1 MKEIRLYDYQ
11 AEMKER
17 IEAAF
22 RSYQSVMVQMPTGTG
37 KTVLLA
43 EVVKSEERRVKNPD
57 GEKSEKLKV
66 KNPCVWIIVHRRE
79 LVEQIKASLTASL
92 NVECEMLNA
101 THDVKCEMLNVK
113 RGKPLDSSLFTFP
126 FSLNTRVFSI
136 QWLSRHYQEMEESPS
151 LIVIDEAHHAVAKTY
166 KEVID
171 AYPEA
176 KKLGLTATPC
186 RLTRRGFTDLFDV
199 LLQSWSAKKFIAD
212 GWLSLYDYMSIREDS
227 EDWRMVNS
235 LKKRGA
241 DGDFSLREMSEKLN
255 VQPSIERL
263 CDTILRYAPNKKGIV
278 YAIDIKHAEH
288 IAEYYR
294 EHGLN
299 AVAISS
305 KTPEEERKRIIEIF
319 RNTNCQEISNDLNTN
334 CHELSS
340 NCHEFKI
347 QNSCSGKR
355 LYEPSATLNTQHSTL
370 NIQHCLRQP
379 LNIQHSTFNI
389 LINVD
394 LFGEGF
400 DCPDVEFIQLAR
412 PTLSLAKYLQ
422 QVGRGMRVFEGKKYC
437 LILDNVGLYRLFG
450 LPSDDRDWQ
459 AMFDGRMAGKGVL
472 NDDADGLYNVAY
484 SIRNEKDSVSS
495 DARTELITVM
505 THEGQRLDLDE
516 AYGYRVIGNGDG
528 MSGVVDK
535 DGKVVMPYIYNKV
548 ELKAY
553 GIAKLYSRRRIDRE
567 RPWMD
572 LRNGVRFFKRPR
584 IVKLGFMEF
593 STTDGLRLYPRVKT
607 RLMDENCFVLRN
619 ALDNGTDEGLRFR
632 NFFVQPSEPDRLY
645 MFKEKIEDLSIWED
659 EQGGLAWRK
668 AWDTMLHPMT
678 AEELAERRNTW
689 KEEVKQ
695 FEVEKKQYIRF
706 FRPEIKINYIE
717 GKTQLADYKEPA
729 NLRVNCVT
737 KNNYQV
743 YYRRHCM
750 DKWESLGSYAK
761 IYPQAYG
768 IRVVQSREGKYL
780 VRTELY
786 KPMEMPEQT
795 YDFAELQDNTLLHFM
810 EQGKE
815 YWVYLENMT
824 CFTREPEFVTIGF
837 MDFLKIGGVYM
848 RCGRNNGETY
858 RRAEIR
864 MYDDICFLG
873 SREVFV
879 KTTYRQHHYYI
890 QQRSLNGKH
899 FVLSDS
905 MNPKESSTW
914 FDMYYDGKNPPIVE
928 RRKKDGENSIQSQ
941 PR

>member
-1 MKEIRLYDYQ
+1 M
-11 AEMKER
+11 
-17 IEAAF
+17 
-22 RSYQSVMVQMPTGTG
+22 
-37 KTVLLA
+37 
-43 EVVKSEERRVKNPD
+43 
-57 GEKSEKLKV
+57 
-66 KNPCVWIIVHRRE
+66 WIVVHRRE
-79 LVEQIKASLTASL
+79 LVEQIKETLAKQLDSSLFTLHSSL
-92 NVECEMLNA
+92 N
-101 THDVKCEMLNVK
+101 
-113 RGKPLDSSLFTFP
+113 PLDSSLFTFHS
-126 FSLNTRVFSI
+126 SLNPLDSSLYTLRSSLTTRVFSI
-136 QWLSRHYQEMEESPS
+136 QWLSKHYHELEEKPS
-151 LIVIDEAHHAVAKTY
+151 LIIIDEAHHAVAKTY
-166 KEVID
+166 KEVMD

-186 RLTRRGFTDLFDV
+186 RLTKRGFTDLFDV
-199 LLQSWSAKKFIAD
+199 LLQSWSVKKFIAD

-227 EDWRMVNS
+227 EDWRLVNS

-263 CDTILRYAPNKKGIV
+263 CDTILRYAPDKKGII
-278 YAIDIKHAEH
+278 YAIDIAHAER
-288 IAEYYR
+288 IAQYYR

-305 KTPEEERKRIIEIF
+305 KTPPEERKQIIERF
-319 RNTNCQEISNDLNTN
+319 KNTNCHEIERDSNTNYHELPTN

-340 NCHEFKI
+340 NCRQFKI
-347 QNSCSGKR
+347 QNSCSGKC
-355 LYEPSATLNTQHSTL
+355 LYEPSAKLK
-370 NIQHCLRQP
+370 
-379 LNIQHSTFNI
+379 I
-389 LINVD
+389 LITVD

-459 AMFDGRMAGKGVL
+459 AMFEGRIAGKGILTGEVE
-472 NDDADGLYNVAY
+472 GQYNIAY
-484 SIRNEKDSVSS
+484 SVCNEQERITS

-505 THEGQRLDLDE
+505 THEGQRMDLEE
-516 AYGYRVIGNGDG
+516 AYGYEIVGNKEGL
-528 MSGVVDK
+528 SGVVDK
-535 DGKVVMPYIYNKV
+535 DGKEVLPCEYNKV

-553 GIAKLYSRRRIDRE
+553 GIAKLYSRRKIDRE

-584 IVKLGFMEF
+584 IEKHGFMEF

-607 RLMDENCFVLRN
+607 RKMDENSFVLRN
-619 ALDNGTDEGLRFR
+619 ALGNGTDEGLRFR

-706 FRPEIKINYIE
+706 FRPEIKIDHIE

-795 YDFAELQDNTLLHFM
+795 YEFAELQDNTMLHFM

-873 SREVFV
+873 LREVFV
-879 KTTYRQHHYYI
+879 KTAYRQHHYYI
-890 QQRSLNGKH
+890 QQRSLDGKH

-905 MNPKESSTW
+905 MKPKESSTW
-914 FDMYYDGKNPPIVE
+914 FDMYYDGKNTPIVE
-928 RRKKDGENSIQSQ
+928 RRKKDYEIYGVKT
-941 PR
+941 R

>member
-1 MKEIRLYDYQ
+1 MKEIKLFDYQ
-11 AEMKER
+11 EDMKER
-17 IEAAF
+17 IEKAF
-22 RSYQSVMVQMPTGTG
+22 ESHQSVMVQMPTGTG
-37 KTVLLA
+37 KTILLA
-43 EVVKSEERRVKNPD
+43 EVVKSEKLKGKNPD
-57 GEKSEKLKV
+57 GEKSEKLKG
-66 KNPCVWIIVHRRE
+66 KNPCVWIVVHRRE
-79 LVEQIKASLTASL
+79 LVEQIKETLAKQLDSSLFTFHSSL
-92 NVECEMLNA
+92 N
-101 THDVKCEMLNVK
+101 
-113 RGKPLDSSLFTFP
+113 PLDSSLFTLP
-126 FSLNTRVFSI
+126 SSLTTRVFSI
-136 QWLSRHYQEMEESPS
+136 QWLSKHYHELEEKPS
-151 LIVIDEAHHAVAKTY
+151 LIIIDEAHHAVAKTY
-166 KEVID
+166 KEVMD

-186 RLTRRGFTDLFDV
+186 RLTKRGFTDLFDV
-199 LLQSWSAKKFIAD
+199 LLQSWSVKKFIAD

-227 EDWRMVNS
+227 EDWRLVNS

-263 CDTILRYAPNKKGIV
+263 CDTILRYAPDKKGIT
-278 YAIDIKHAEH
+278 YAIDIAHAER
-288 IAEYYR
+288 IAQYYR

-305 KTPEEERKRIIEIF
+305 KTPPEERKQIIERF
-319 RNTNCQEISNDLNTN
+319 KNTNCHEIERDSNTNYHELPTN

-340 NCHEFKI
+340 NCRQFKT

-355 LYEPSATLNTQHSTL
+355 LYEPSAKLK
-370 NIQHCLRQP
+370 
-379 LNIQHSTFNI
+379 I
-389 LINVD
+389 LITVD

-459 AMFDGRMAGKGVL
+459 AMFEGRVAGKGILTGEVE
-472 NDDADGLYNVAY
+472 GPYNIAY
-484 SIRNEKDSVSS
+484 SVCNEQERISS

-505 THEGQRLDLDE
+505 THEGQRMDLEE
-516 AYGYRVIGNGDG
+516 AYGYEIVGNKEGL
-528 MSGVVDK
+528 SGVVDK
-535 DGKVVMPYIYNKV
+535 DGEEVLPCEYNKV

-553 GIAKLYSRRRIDRE
+553 GIAKLYSRRKIDRE

-584 IVKLGFMEF
+584 IEKHGFMEF

-607 RLMDENCFVLRN
+607 RKIDENCFVLRN
-619 ALDNGTDEGLRFR
+619 ALGNGTDEGLRFR

-695 FEVEKKQYIRF
+695 FEGEKKQYIRF
-706 FRPEIKINYIE
+706 FRPEIKINHIE

-795 YDFAELQDNTLLHFM
+795 YEFAELQDNTLLHFT

-873 SREVFV
+873 LREVFV
-879 KTTYRQHHYYI
+879 KTAYRQHHYYI
-890 QQRSLNGKH
+890 QQRSLDGKH

-905 MNPKESSTW
+905 MKPKESSTW
-914 FDMYYDGKNPPIVE
+914 FDMYYDGKNTPIVE
-928 RRKKDGENSIQSQ
+928 RRKKDYEIYGVKT
-941 PR
+941 R

>member
-1 MKEIRLYDYQ
+1 MKDIQLYDYQ
-11 AEMKER
+11 REMSER

-22 RSYQSVMVQMPTGTG
+22 RSCQSVMVQMPTGTG

-43 EVVKSEERRVKNPD
+43 EQVKSEERRVKNP
-57 GEKSEKLKV
+57 
-66 KNPCVWIIVHRRE
+66 CVWIVVHRRE
-79 LVEQIKASLTASL
+79 LVEQIRETLETMLSSPCSTSGTTPWISSFVFSPWQSRSKLRSAHQAYRKRSLL
-92 NVECEMLNA
+92 
-101 THDVKCEMLNVK
+101 
-113 RGKPLDSSLFTFP
+113 LDDS
-126 FSLNTRVFSI
+126 RIKVMSI
-136 QWLSRHYQEMEESPS
+136 QWLSRHYQELKEKPS

-166 KEVID
+166 KEVMD

-227 EDWRMVNS
+227 EDWRLVNS

-241 DGDFSLREMSEKLN
+241 DGDFSLREMSEKMN

-263 CDTILRYAPNKKGIV
+263 CDAVIRYAANKKGIT
-278 YAIDIKHAEH
+278 YAIDIAHAEH
-288 IAEYYR
+288 IAEAYR
-294 EHGLN
+294 QHGIN

-305 KTPEEERKRIIEIF
+305 KTPLEERKVIIERFKGTSIDSKPNYASLSLTKPLDTDVSNKADSTD
-319 RNTNCQEISNDLNTN
+319 NTDTPLAQTN
-334 CHELSS
+334 
-340 NCHEFKI
+340 
-347 QNSCSGKR
+347 
-355 LYEPSATLNTQHSTL
+355 
-370 NIQHCLRQP
+370 NIQVLV
-379 LNIQHSTFNI
+379 
-389 LINVD
+389 NVD

-459 AMFDGRMAGKGVL
+459 AMFEGRVAGKGIL
-472 NDDADGLYNVAY
+472 TEEIEGPYNIAY
-484 SIRNEKDSVSS
+484 SICNEQERITS

-505 THEGQRLDLDE
+505 THEGQRMDLEE
-516 AYGYRVIGNGDG
+516 AYGYKIVSNKEGL
-528 MSGVVDK
+528 SGVVDK
-535 DGKVVMPYIYNKV
+535 DGKEILPCEYNKV

-553 GIAKLYSRRRIDRE
+553 GIAKLYSRRKIDRE

-572 LRNGVRFFKRPR
+572 LRNGVRYFKRPR
-584 IVKLGFMEF
+584 IEKHGFMEF

-607 RLMDENCFVLRN
+607 RQMDENSFVLRN
-619 ALDNGTDEGLRFR
+619 ALNNGTDEGLRFR

-668 AWDTMLHPMT
+668 AWNTMLQPMT
-678 AEELAERRNTW
+678 AEELVEKRNTW
-689 KEEVKQ
+689 EEEVKQ
-695 FEVEKKQYIRF
+695 FEEEKKQYINF
-706 FRPEIKINYIE
+706 FRPEIKIDYIE
-717 GKTQLADYKEPA
+717 GRTQLADYKEPA
-729 NLRVNCVT
+729 NLRVTCVT

-743 YYRRHCM
+743 YYRRNWL

-768 IRVVQSREGKYL
+768 IRIVQNREGKYL

-786 KPMEMPEQT
+786 KPMEKPEQT
-795 YDFAELQDNTLLHFM
+795 YEFAELQDNALLHFM

-824 CFTREPEFVTIGF
+824 CLTRKPEFVTIGF

-848 RCGRNNGETY
+848 RRGRNNGETY

-879 KTTYRQHHYYI
+879 KTAYRKYHYYI
-890 QQRSLNGKH
+890 QQRSLDGKH

-905 MNPKESSTW
+905 MKPKESSTW

-928 RRKKDGENSIQSQ
+928 RRKKDYEIYGVKK
-941 PR
+941 

>member
-1 MKEIRLYDYQ
+1 MCFAKLITDMKDIQLYDYQ
-11 AEMKER
+11 REMSER

-22 RSYQSVMVQMPTGTG
+22 RSHQSVMVQMPTGTG

-43 EVVKSEERRVKNPD
+43 EQVKSEERRVKNPD

-66 KNPCVWIIVHRRE
+66 KNPCVWIVVHRRE
-79 LVEQIKASLTASL
+79 LVEQIKETLAKQLDSSLFTFHSSL
-92 NVECEMLNA
+92 N
-101 THDVKCEMLNVK
+101 
-113 RGKPLDSSLFTFP
+113 PLDSSLFTLP
-126 FSLNTRVFSI
+126 SSLTTRVFSI
-136 QWLSRHYQEMEESPS
+136 QWLSKHYHELEEKPS
-151 LIVIDEAHHAVAKTY
+151 LIIIDEAHHAVAKTY
-166 KEVID
+166 KEVMD

-186 RLTRRGFTDLFDV
+186 RLTKRGFTDLFDV
-199 LLQSWSAKKFIAD
+199 LLQSWSVKKFIAD

-227 EDWRMVNS
+227 EDWRLVNS

-263 CDTILRYAPNKKGIV
+263 CDTILRYAPDKKGIT
-278 YAIDIKHAEH
+278 YAIDIAHAER
-288 IAEYYR
+288 IAQYYR

-305 KTPEEERKRIIEIF
+305 KTPPEERKQIIERF
-319 RNTNCQEISNDLNTN
+319 KNTNCHEIERDSNTNYHELPTN

-340 NCHEFKI
+340 NCRQFKT

-355 LYEPSATLNTQHSTL
+355 LYEPSAKLK
-370 NIQHCLRQP
+370 
-379 LNIQHSTFNI
+379 I
-389 LINVD
+389 LITVD

-459 AMFDGRMAGKGVL
+459 AMFEGRIAGKGILTGEVE
-472 NDDADGLYNVAY
+472 GQYNIAY
-484 SIRNEKDSVSS
+484 SVCNEQERITS

-505 THEGQRLDLDE
+505 THEGQRMDLEE
-516 AYGYRVIGNGDG
+516 AYGYEIVGNNEGL
-528 MSGVVDK
+528 SGVVDK
-535 DGKVVMPYIYNKV
+535 DGKEVLPCEYNKV

-553 GIAKLYSRRRIDRE
+553 GIAKLYSRRKIDRE

-584 IVKLGFMEF
+584 IEKHGFMEF

-607 RLMDENCFVLRN
+607 RKMDENCFVLRN
-619 ALDNGTDEGLRFR
+619 ALGNGTDEGLRFR

-668 AWDTMLHPMT
+668 VWDTMLHPMT

-695 FEVEKKQYIRF
+695 FEGEKKQYIRF

-795 YDFAELQDNTLLHFM
+795 YEFAELQDNTLLHFT

-824 CFTREPEFVTIGF
+824 CFTRKPEFVTIGF

-873 SREVFV
+873 LREVFI
-879 KTTYRQHHYYI
+879 KTAYRQHHYYI
-890 QQRSLNGKH
+890 QQRSLDGKH

-905 MNPKESSTW
+905 MKPKESSTW
-914 FDMYYDGKNPPIVE
+914 FDMYYDGKNTPIVE
-928 RRKKDGENSIQSQ
+928 RRKKDYEIYGVKT
-941 PR
+941 R

>member
-37 KTVLLA
+37 KTILLA
-43 EVVKSEERRVKNPD
+43 EVVKSEERR
-57 GEKSEKLKV
+57 V

-101 THDVKCEMLNVK
+101 THNVKCEMLNVNEV
-113 RGKPLDSSLFTFP
+113 KPLDSSFFTLHS
-126 FSLNTRVFSI
+126 SLKPCVFSI

-166 KEVID
+166 KEVMD
-171 AYPEA
+171 AFPEA

-186 RLTRRGFTDLFDV
+186 RLNRRGFTDLFDV

-305 KTPEEERKRIIEIF
+305 KTPLEERKAIIERF
-319 RNTNCQEISNDLNTN
+319 KGTNDSLKDTN
-334 CHELSS
+334 CHELSMNLANNNS
-340 NCHEFKI
+340 LKGTNCHEFKI

-355 LYEPSATLNTQHSTL
+355 LYEPSATLNT
-370 NIQHCLRQP
+370 QHCLRQP

-516 AYGYRVIGNGDG
+516 AYGYRVIDNGDG

-535 DGKVVMPYIYNKV
+535 DGKEVMPYIYNKV

-553 GIAKLYSRRRIDRE
+553 GIAKLYSRRKIDRE

-584 IVKLGFMEF
+584 IEKHGFLEF

-645 MFKEKIEDLSIWED
+645 IFKEKIEDLSIWED

-678 AEELAERRNTW
+678 AEELVEKRNTW
-689 KEEVKQ
+689 EEDVKQ
-695 FEVEKKQYIRF
+695 FEEEKKLYIRF
-706 FRPEIKINYIE
+706 FKPVMNIDIID
-717 GKTQLADYKEPA
+717 GKTLLTDYKEPA
-729 NLRVNCVT
+729 NTRIT
-737 KNNYQV
+737 GGTNNDYQV
-743 YYRRHCM
+743 FYRRSSL
-750 DKWESLGSYAK
+750 DKWESLGCYAK

-768 IRVVQSREGKYL
+768 IRIVQNREGKYL

-786 KPMEMPEQT
+786 EPMEKPEQT
-795 YDFAELQDNTLLHFM
+795 YEFAELQDNAMLHFT

-824 CFTREPEFVTIGF
+824 CFTRKPEFVTIGF

-848 RCGRNNGETY
+848 RRGRNNGETY

-873 SREVFV
+873 LREVFV

-890 QQRSLNGKH
+890 QQRSLDGKH

-928 RRKKDGENSIQSQ
+928 RRKKDYEIS
-941 PR
+941 R

>member
-1 MKEIRLYDYQ
+1 MKEIKLFDYQ
-11 AEMKER
+11 EDMKER
-17 IEAAF
+17 IEKAF
-22 RSYQSVMVQMPTGTG
+22 ESHQSVMVQMPTGTG
-37 KTVLLA
+37 KTILLA
-43 EVVKSEERRVKNPD
+43 EVVKSEKLKGKNPD
-57 GEKSEKLKV
+57 GEKSEKLKG
-66 KNPCVWIIVHRRE
+66 KNPCVWIVVHRRE
-79 LVEQIKASLTASL
+79 LVEQIKETLA
-92 NVECEMLNA
+92 
-101 THDVKCEMLNVK
+101 KQ
-113 RGKPLDSSLFTFP
+113 LDSSLFTFHS
-126 FSLNTRVFSI
+126 SLIKVFSI
-136 QWLSRHYQEMEESPS
+136 QWLSKHYHELEEKPS
-151 LIVIDEAHHAVAKTY
+151 LIIIDEAHHAVAKTY
-166 KEVID
+166 KEVMD

-186 RLTRRGFTDLFDV
+186 RLTKRGFTDLFDV
-199 LLQSWSAKKFIAD
+199 LLQSWSVKKFIAD

-227 EDWRMVNS
+227 EDWRLVNS

-263 CDTILRYAPNKKGIV
+263 CDTILRYAPDKKGIT
-278 YAIDIKHAEH
+278 YAIDIAHAER
-288 IAEYYR
+288 IAQYYR

-305 KTPEEERKRIIEIF
+305 KTPPEERKQIIERF
-319 RNTNCQEISNDLNTN
+319 KNTNCHEIERDSNTNYHELPTN

-340 NCHEFKI
+340 NCHELSSNCRQFKT

-355 LYEPSATLNTQHSTL
+355 LYEPSAKLK
-370 NIQHCLRQP
+370 
-379 LNIQHSTFNI
+379 I
-389 LINVD
+389 LITVD

-459 AMFDGRMAGKGVL
+459 AMFEGRIAGKGILTGEVE
-472 NDDADGLYNVAY
+472 GQYNIAY
-484 SIRNEKDSVSS
+484 SVCNEQERITS

-505 THEGQRLDLDE
+505 THEGQRMDLEE
-516 AYGYRVIGNGDG
+516 AYGYEIVGNKEGL
-528 MSGVVDK
+528 SGVVDK
-535 DGKVVMPYIYNKV
+535 DGKEVLPCEYNKV

-553 GIAKLYSRRRIDRE
+553 GIVKLYSRRKIDRE

-584 IVKLGFMEF
+584 IEKHGFMEF

-607 RLMDENCFVLRN
+607 RKMDENCFVLRN
-619 ALDNGTDEGLRFR
+619 ALGNGTDEGLRFR

-695 FEVEKKQYIRF
+695 FEGEKKQYIRF
-706 FRPEIKINYIE
+706 FRPEIKIDHIE

-743 YYRRHCM
+743 YYRKHCI

-795 YDFAELQDNTLLHFM
+795 YDFAELQDNTLLHFT

-873 SREVFV
+873 LREVFV
-879 KTTYRQHHYYI
+879 KTAYRQHHYYI
-890 QQRSLNGKH
+890 QQRSLDGKH

-905 MNPKESSTW
+905 MKPKESSIW
-914 FDMYYDGKNPPIVE
+914 FDMYYDGKNTPIVE
-928 RRKKDGENSIQSQ
+928 RRKKDYEIYGVKT
-941 PR
+941 R

>member
-1 MKEIRLYDYQ
+1 MKDIQLYDYQ
-11 AEMKER
+11 REMIRR
-17 IEAAF
+17 IDEAF
-22 RSYQSVMVQMPTGTG
+22 RSCQSVMVQMPTGTG

-43 EVVKSEERRVKNPD
+43 EVVKSE
-57 GEKSEKLKV
+57 KLKG
-66 KNPCVWIIVHRRE
+66 KNPCVWIVVHRRE
-79 LVEQIKASLTASL
+79 LVEQIKETLAKQLDSSLFTFHSSL
-92 NVECEMLNA
+92 N
-101 THDVKCEMLNVK
+101 
-113 RGKPLDSSLFTFP
+113 PLDSSLFTLHS
-126 FSLNTRVFSI
+126 SLNPLDSSLFTLRSSLTTRVFSI
-136 QWLSRHYQEMEESPS
+136 QWLSKHYHELEEKPS
-151 LIVIDEAHHAVAKTY
+151 LIIIDEAHHAVAKTY
-166 KEVID
+166 KEVMD

-186 RLTRRGFTDLFDV
+186 RLTKRGFTDLFDV
-199 LLQSWSAKKFIAD
+199 LLQSWSVKKFIAD

-227 EDWRMVNS
+227 EDWRLVNS

-263 CDTILRYAPNKKGIV
+263 CDTVIRYAANKKGIT
-278 YAIDIKHAEH
+278 YAIDIAHAER
-288 IAEYYR
+288 IAQYYR

-305 KTPEEERKRIIEIF
+305 KTPPEERKQIIERF
-319 RNTNCQEISNDLNTN
+319 KNTNCHEIERDSNTNYHELPTN

-340 NCHEFKI
+340 NCRQFKI

-355 LYEPSATLNTQHSTL
+355 LYEPSAKLK
-370 NIQHCLRQP
+370 
-379 LNIQHSTFNI
+379 I
-389 LINVD
+389 LITVD

-459 AMFDGRMAGKGVL
+459 AMFEGRVAGKGILTGEVE
-472 NDDADGLYNVAY
+472 GQYNIAY
-484 SIRNEKDSVSS
+484 SVCNEQERITS

-505 THEGQRLDLDE
+505 THEGQRMDLEE
-516 AYGYRVIGNGDG
+516 AYGYEIVGNKEGL
-528 MSGVVDK
+528 SGVVDK
-535 DGKVVMPYIYNKV
+535 DGKEVLPCEYNKV

-553 GIAKLYSRRRIDRE
+553 GIVKLYSRRKIDRE

-584 IVKLGFMEF
+584 IEKHGFMEF

-607 RLMDENCFVLRN
+607 RKMDENCFVLRN
-619 ALDNGTDEGLRFR
+619 ALGNGTDEGLRFR

-695 FEVEKKQYIRF
+695 FEGEKKQYIRF
-706 FRPEIKINYIE
+706 FRPEIKINHIE

-795 YDFAELQDNTLLHFM
+795 YEFAELQDNTLLHFM

-873 SREVFV
+873 LREVFV
-879 KTTYRQHHYYI
+879 KTAYRQHHYYI
-890 QQRSLNGKH
+890 QQRSLDGKH

-905 MNPKESSTW
+905 MKPKESSTW
-914 FDMYYDGKNPPIVE
+914 FDMYYDGKNTPIVE
-928 RRKKDGENSIQSQ
+928 RRKKDYEIYGVKT
-941 PR
+941 R

>member
-1 MKEIRLYDYQ
+1 MREIQLYDYQ
-11 AEMKER
+11 KDMVQR
-17 IEAAF
+17 IEEAF
-22 RSYQSVMVQMPTGTG
+22 KTRQSVMVQMPTGTG
-37 KTVLLA
+37 KTILLA
-43 EVVKSEERRVKNPD
+43 EVVKSE
-57 GEKSEKLKV
+57 KLKG
-66 KNPCVWIIVHRRE
+66 KNPCVWIVVHRRE
-79 LVEQIKASLTASL
+79 LVEQIEETLAKQ
-92 NVECEMLNA
+92 
-101 THDVKCEMLNVK
+101 
-113 RGKPLDSSLFTFP
+113 LDSSLFTLHS
-126 FSLNTRVFSI
+126 SLKPRVFSI
-136 QWLSRHYQEMEESPS
+136 QWLSKHYHELEERPS
-151 LIVIDEAHHAVAKTY
+151 LIIIDEAHHAVAKTY
-166 KEVID
+166 KEVMD

-176 KKLGLTATPC
+176 RKLGLTATPC
-186 RLTRRGFTDLFDV
+186 RLNKHGFTDLFDV
-199 LLQSWSAKKFIAD
+199 LLQSWSYNKFIAD
-212 GWLSLYDYMSIREDS
+212 GWLSLYDYMSIKEDS
-227 EDWRMVNS
+227 EDWRLVNS

-241 DGDFSLREMSEKLN
+241 DGDFSLKEMSEKLN

-305 KTPEEERKRIIEIF
+305 KTPAEERKRIIEIF
-319 RNTNCQEISNDLNTN
+319 RNTNDHELSNDLNTNDHELSTNLTTN

-340 NCHEFKI
+340 NCRQFKTQNSKI
-347 QNSCSGKR
+347 QNR
-355 LYEPSATLNTQHSTL
+355 LCRQFKTQNSKL
-370 NIQHCLRQP
+370 K
-379 LNIQHSTFNI
+379 I
-389 LINVD
+389 LITVD

-459 AMFDGRMAGKGVL
+459 AMFEGRVAGKGILTEEVE
-472 NDDADGLYNVAY
+472 GLYNIAY
-484 SIRNEKDSVSS
+484 SICNEQESITS

-505 THEGQRLDLDE
+505 THEGQRMDLEE
-516 AYGYRVIGNGDG
+516 AYGYEIVSNKEGL
-528 MSGVVDK
+528 SGVVDK
-535 DGKVVMPYIYNKV
+535 DGKEILPCEYNKV

-553 GIAKLYSRRRIDRE
+553 GIAKLYSRRKIDRE

-572 LRNGVRFFKRPR
+572 LRNGIRYFKRPR
-584 IVKLGFMEF
+584 IEKHGFLEF

-607 RLMDENCFVLRN
+607 RQMDENCFVLRN
-619 ALDNGTDEGLRFR
+619 VLDNGTDEGLRFR
-632 NFFVQPSEPDRLY
+632 NFFVQPSDPDRLY

-678 AEELAERRNTW
+678 AEELVEKRNTW
-689 KEEVKQ
+689 EEEVKQ
-695 FEVEKKQYIRF
+695 FEEEKKQYIIF
-706 FRPEIKINYIE
+706 FRPEIKIDYI
-717 GKTQLADYKEPA
+717 GCRTQLADYKEPA
-729 NLRVNCVT
+729 NLRVTCVT

-743 YYRRHCM
+743 YYRRNWL

-768 IRVVQSREGKYL
+768 IRIVQNREGKYL

-786 KPMEMPEQT
+786 KPMEKPEQT
-795 YDFAELQDNTLLHFM
+795 YEFAELQDNALLHFT
-810 EQGKE
+810 EQSKE

-824 CFTREPEFVTIGF
+824 CFTRKPEFVTIGF

-848 RCGRNNGETY
+848 RRGRNNGETY

-873 SREVFV
+873 PREVFV
-879 KTTYRQHHYYI
+879 KTEYRLHHYYI
-890 QQRSLNGKH
+890 QQRSLDGKH

-905 MNPKESSTW
+905 MKPKESSTW
-914 FDMYYDGKNPPIVE
+914 FDMYYDGKNTPVVE
-928 RRKKDGENSIQSQ
+928 RRKKDYEVYGVKK
-941 PR
+941 